1 MAIRNI
7 DGPFYAEY
15 LGRTIQEFA
24 SHITIRNEQGQTVD
38 LSTLAGASYLA
49 VSEDR
54 YVVSLVGNSSIGF
67 AVGNMVYIRHD
78 SGLLTVTAVRF
89 S

>member
-15 LGRTIQEFA
+15 LGQTIQEFA

-38 LSTLAGASYLA
+38 LSVLAGASYLA

-54 YVVSLVGNSSIGF
+54 YTVTLVGNSSIGF
-67 AVGNMVYIRHD
+67 AIGNMVNIRHD
-78 SGLLTVTAVRF
+78 SGLLTVHAVRF